1 MNLFDQ
7 LVAQA
12 IKHQRALAPLRPV
25 VEKELLHHDILRELS
40 AAGLLAG
47 LTFIGGTC
55 LRACYGSRRLS
66 EDLDFAG
73 GAGFDRKDLAGVGAL
88 LAGRLHAKYGL
99 RVEVDKP
106 VRKAG
111 NVDTWKI
118 RIQTRPERPD
128 LPGQRIHLDIAAVP
142 SHDARPMLLRNPYGV
157 EMGTSGLIVRAAS
170 REEILAD
177 KLLAFALRPNRL
189 KNRDLWDIVWLRQQG
204 VKLPQHLWPEKIAD
218 HHQSRE
224 TFRERLLERRRQL
237 AADPSLRAGF
247 LTEMQRFL
255 PPDAMSETTLK
266 AGFWDYLIAEID
278 IECASALRALEPP
291 DPSSGFRMA

>member
-7 LVAQA
+7 LVAEA
-12 IKHQRALAPLRPV
+12 IKNQHALATLRPV

-40 AAGLLAG
+40 AAGLLAK

-73 GAGFDRKDLAGVGAL
+73 GTGFDRNDLAGVSDL

-99 RVEVDKP
+99 HVEVADP
-106 VRKAG
+106 VREAG

-142 SHDARPMLLRNPYGV
+142 SHDPRPMLLRNPYGV
-157 EMGTSGLIVRAAS
+157 EMGTSGLIVRASS

-189 KNRDLWDIVWLRQQG
+189 KHRDLWDIVWLRQQG
-204 VKLPQHLWPEKIAD
+204 VQLPQHLWPEKLAD
-218 HHQSRE
+218 YHQTRDTIRE
-224 TFRERLLERRRQL
+224 KMLERQRQL
-237 AADPSLRAGF
+237 ATDATLHRGF
-247 LTEMQRFL
+247 QAEMQRFL
-255 PPDAMSETTLK
+255 PSDVMSQTTLK
-266 AGFWDYLIAEID
+266 TDFWDYLVAEID
-278 IECASALRALEPP
+278 VECAAALRALEPSGP
-291 DPSSGFRMA
+291 ATGFRMG

>member
-7 LVAQA
+7 LVAEA
-12 IKHQRALAPLRPV
+12 IKNQRALAPLRPV

-40 AAGLLAG
+40 SAGLLAR

-73 GAGFDRKDLAGVGAL
+73 GAGFDRKELAGVAEL
-88 LAGRLHAKYGL
+88 LENRLFAKYGL
-99 RVEVDKP
+99 RVEVSEP
-106 VRKAG
+106 VREVG

-142 SHDARPMLLRNPYGV
+142 SHDPRPMLLRNLYGV

-177 KLLAFALRPNRL
+177 KILAFALRPNRL
-189 KNRDLWDIVWLRQQG
+189 KNRDLWDIAWLRQQG
-204 VKLPQHLWPEKIAD
+204 VELPNHLVPLKITD
-218 HHQSRE
+218 HHRTLDE
-224 TFRERLLERRRQL
+224 FRERLLERRSQL
-237 AADPSLRAGF
+237 TGDPGLRASF
-247 LTEMQRFL
+247 QAEMQRFL
-255 PPDAMSETTLK
+255 PPDAMSETALK
-266 AGFWDYLIAEID
+266 AEFWDYLVTEIEV
-278 IECASALRALEPP
+278 ECAGVLRAL
-291 DPSSGFRMA
+291 

>member
-12 IKHQRALAPLRPV
+12 IRQQDALAPLRPV

-40 AAGLLAG
+40 VAGLLAR
-47 LTFIGGTC
+47 LVFIGGTC

-73 GAGFDRKDLAGVGAL
+73 GAGFDRKDLKGLPGL
-88 LAGRLHAKYGL
+88 LTERLHAKYGL
-99 RVEVDKP
+99 RVEVSAP
-106 VRKAG
+106 VREAG

-118 RIQTRPERPD
+118 RIQTRPERAD
-128 LPGQRIHLDIAAVP
+128 LPGQRIHLDIAAVA
-142 SHDARPMLLRNPYGV
+142 SHDPRPMLLRNPYGV

-177 KLLAFALRPNRL
+177 KVLAIALRPNRL

-204 VKLPQHLWPEKIAD
+204 VKLPPRLLPLKVAD
-218 HHQSRE
+218 HRQTRE
-224 TFRERLLERRRQL
+224 SFRERLSERRRQL
-237 AADPSLRAGF
+237 ATHADMRGSF
-247 LTEMQRFL
+247 LAEMQRFL
-255 PPDAMSETTLK
+255 PPDVMTETILK
-266 AGFWDYLIAEID
+266 ADFWNYLIGEID
-278 IECASALRALEPP
+278 SECAAALRVLE
-291 DPSSGFRMA
+291 SSGPAAEFPMG

>member
-12 IKHQRALAPLRPV
+12 IDNQRALAPLRPV

-40 AAGLLAG
+40 AVGLLAR

-73 GAGFDRKDLAGVGAL
+73 GTGFDRKHLAGVAEL
-88 LAGRLHAKYGL
+88 LTGRLHAKYGL
-99 RVEVDKP
+99 RVEVSEP
-106 VRKAG
+106 VREAG

-118 RIQTRPERPD
+118 RIQTRPQRPD
-128 LPGQRIHLDIAAVP
+128 LPGQRIHIDIAAVP
-142 SHDARPMLLRNPYGV
+142 SHDPRPMLLRNPYGV
-157 EMGTSGLIVRAAS
+157 EMGTSGLILRASS

-204 VKLPQHLWPEKIAD
+204 VKLPQHLLPVKIAD
-218 HHQSRE
+218 HHQTLD
-224 TFRERLLERRRQL
+224 TFRERLLERRWQL
-237 AADPSLRAGF
+237 AADPGLRTAF
-247 LTEMQRFL
+247 LAEMQRFL
-255 PPDAMSETTLK
+255 PSDVMAETTLK
-266 AGFWDYLIAEID
+266 TEFWNYLIAEID
-278 IECASALRALEPP
+278 IECGTALRAVEASGPA
-291 DPSSGFRMA
+291 SGFHMG